1 MANLPYKDS
10 YPSIISS
17 LSLFNAENIDVSVRH
32 GYCEQIYPKEPLS
45 ETIHFQIYSNEDYFV
60 DMSSTFIDLHV
71 VVKKSDNEMPILTD
85 GIPYENFELHNFFDK
100 SVST

>member
-10 YPSIISS
+10 YPSITSL

-45 ETIHFQIYSNEDYFV
+45 ETIHFQIYSNEDYFA
-60 DMSSTFIDLHV
+60 DMSSTFKDLHV
-71 VVKKSDNEMPILTD
+71 VFKKYDSEMPSLTD
-85 GIPYENFELHNFFDK
+85 KIFYENCVLLRL
-100 SVST
+100 T